1 MSLMLSLKVHQ
12 RHTEITIDSHS
23 ISAAAVEVQES
34 GTRLGYWS
42 YEDEVIT
49 TYDRY
54 NDPC

>member
-12 RHTEITIDSHS
+12 KYTETAIDSHS
-23 ISAAAVEVQES
+23 ISAAVEIQES